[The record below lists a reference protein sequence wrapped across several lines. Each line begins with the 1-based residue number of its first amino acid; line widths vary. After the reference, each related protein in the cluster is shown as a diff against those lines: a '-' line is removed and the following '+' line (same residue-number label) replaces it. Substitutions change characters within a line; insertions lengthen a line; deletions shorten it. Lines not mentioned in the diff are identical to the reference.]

1 MIFYIARQPILD
13 ANKKLIAYEL
23 LFRDGFN
30 NAFPSIDS
38 NEATARLVENS
49 EFSSGISS
57 LTANNKAFINFTEQ
71 AICSQLPQLL
81 PKHAIVVE
89 LLESIEPT
97 DAVFAA
103 VTELKQRGYTIALD
117 DFEFSSPWA
126 RFLPYIDIIKIDF
139 RALTV
144 AQIKQQMSTMRGFEG
159 RFLAEKIESYQEYE
173 QAQSLGFDY
182 FQGYFFAKPEVIQRR
197 SLSVS
202 QKVYLNLLQQ
212 TTAPQYNPAAVT
224 AIIEQDTG
232 LSFKLLRFV
241 NSAFFARGSE
251 ITSLK
256 QAVVRLGQQEIR
268 KFVAIVATACLSD
281 QKPDELT
288 RLSIIRARFCELL
301 AMSNKQYGSEQDT
314 AFLAGLLSNIDAIM
328 DDELAKILMVIHAGA
343 VIYQALI
350 DRQGAIGC
358 FITTVEAI
366 EQADWPLV
374 KKASQRLKIN
384 NNTLLQAYYDACA
397 WAEAINKD

>member
-117 DFEFSSPWA
+117 DFEFSAPWA

-139 RALTV
+139 QHQVRTHCPAN
-144 AQIKQQMSTMRGFEG
+144 ASIQISFP
-159 RFLAEKIESYQEYE
+159 L
-173 QAQSLGFDY
+173 
-182 FQGYFFAKPEVIQRR
+182 PECDIIQ
-197 SLSVS
+197 
-202 QKVYLNLLQQ
+202 
-212 TTAPQYNPAAVT
+212 
-224 AIIEQDTG
+224 
-232 LSFKLLRFV
+232 
-241 NSAFFARGSE
+241 
-251 ITSLK
+251 
-256 QAVVRLGQQEIR
+256 
-268 KFVAIVATACLSD
+268 
-281 QKPDELT
+281 
-288 RLSIIRARFCELL
+288 SII
-301 AMSNKQYGSEQDT
+301 
-314 AFLAGLLSNIDAIM
+314 
-328 DDELAKILMVIHAGA
+328 A
-343 VIYQALI
+343 V
-350 DRQGAIGC
+350 R
-358 FITTVEAI
+358 
-366 EQADWPLV
+366 
-374 KKASQRLKIN
+374 
-384 NNTLLQAYYDACA
+384 
-397 WAEAINKD
+397 